1 LYSLSVTAIN
11 NLNLVFMKK
20 IGIYLLLL
28 AFVLKLSGQEQI
40 KEKTEENKSIAAS
53 DTNDNTKVVI
63 GEDLLKVEK
72 TSDAIKVKAGNR
84 GINIL
89 ESLEGG
95 PKVAFEKF
103 SGKQKEDESDN
114 DDKEDHKARRRQRF
128 AGHWAGLEFGF
139 NNLAAADNSLTMPAD
154 INYMSMH
161 SGKSNNFNLNFWQ
174 LSLGVSRHAGFVTGM
189 GINWNNYR
197 FDGNFN
203 IQKLSDGTIDSLWPM
218 STLKKSKLATVY
230 LTLPVMFEVQLPV
243 DNHHI
248 DIAAGFIGAVKL
260 GSHSRMVFQDGQD
273 VKSYSDFSLNMLR
286 GGATARIGYQNL
298 HLYATY
304 YLTPL
309 FKTGMG
315 PGGYDLHPF
324 EIGISLTFRD

>member
-1 LYSLSVTAIN
+1 
-11 NLNLVFMKK
+11 MKK
-20 IGIYLLLL
+20 IGIFLLLL
-28 AFVLKLSGQEQI
+28 TFVFKLSGQEQI
-40 KEKTEENKSIAAS
+40 KEKTEEIKSTAAS

-63 GEDLLKVEK
+63 GEDLFKMEK
-72 TSDAIKVKAGNR
+72 TNDAIKVKAGDR

-89 ESLEGG
+89 ESLESG
-95 PKVAFEKF
+95 KKFAFEDF
-103 SGKQKEDESDN
+103 SRKEYESDN
-114 DDKEDHKARRRQRF
+114 DDKEDQKAKRRERF
-128 AGHWAGLEFGF
+128 TGHWAGLEFGF
-139 NNLAAADNSLTMPAD
+139 NNFLTSENSLTMPAD

-161 SGKSNNFNLNFWQ
+161 SSKSNNFNLNFWQ
-174 LSLGVSRHAGFVTGM
+174 QSLGIARHAGFVAGL

-203 IQKLSDGTIDSLWPM
+203 IQKLADGTIDSLWPM
-218 STLKKSKLATVY
+218 STLKKSKLNTVY
-230 LTLPVMFEVQLPV
+230 LTLPVMFEVQVPA
-243 DNHHI
+243 DHHHI

-286 GGATARIGYQNL
+286 YGATARIGYQNL

-315 PGGYDLHPF
+315 PRGYDLHPF

>member
-1 LYSLSVTAIN
+1 
-11 NLNLVFMKK
+11 MKK
-20 IGIYLLLL
+20 IGIFLLLL
-28 AFVLKLSGQEQI
+28 TFVFKLSGQEQI
-40 KEKTEENKSIAAS
+40 KEKTEEIKSTAAS

-63 GEDLLKVEK
+63 GEDLFKMEK
-72 TSDAIKVKAGNR
+72 TNDAIKVKAGDR

-89 ESLEGG
+89 ESLESG
-95 PKVAFEKF
+95 KKFAFEDF
-103 SGKQKEDESDN
+103 SRKEYESDN
-114 DDKEDHKARRRQRF
+114 DDKEDQKAKRRERF
-128 AGHWAGLEFGF
+128 TGHWAGLEFGF
-139 NNLAAADNSLTMPAD
+139 NNFLTSENSLTMPAD

-161 SGKSNNFNLNFWQ
+161 SSKSNNFNLNFWQ
-174 LSLGVSRHAGFVTGM
+174 HSLGIARHAGFVAGL

-203 IQKLSDGTIDSLWPM
+203 IQKLADGTIDSLWPM
-218 STLKKSKLATVY
+218 STLKKSKLNTVY
-230 LTLPVMFEVQLPV
+230 LTLPVMFEVQVPA
-243 DNHHI
+243 DHHHI

-286 GGATARIGYQNL
+286 YGATARIGYQNL

-315 PGGYDLHPF
+315 PRGYDLHPF